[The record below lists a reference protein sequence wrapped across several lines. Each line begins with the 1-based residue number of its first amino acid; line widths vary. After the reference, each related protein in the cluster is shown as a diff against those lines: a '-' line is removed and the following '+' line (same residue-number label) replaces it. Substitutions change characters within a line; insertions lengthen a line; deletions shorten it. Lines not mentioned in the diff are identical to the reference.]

1 MNLTVIKVQGELI
14 ITLHILTHTHIHIK
28 RECLALHVEPIK
40 MNLRRC
46 QTHVK
51 HPQQPCQH

>member
-14 ITLHILTHTHIHIK
+14 ITLHTHTHIHIK
-28 RECLALHVEPIK
+28 RESLALHVEPIK